1 MWRAGLLIVMLTVYS
16 TGCIAQQ
23 LQFYAAQG
31 LIRDPQTGEL
41 TYDFI
46 PIRDPQ
52 TSAPV
57 GDVFVNLMFINRPG
71 LLQQPVRSALFFF
84 LPNPPVGNPPLLLAY
99 ADPSQASNNM
109 AVLEISK
116 RFEQVGLQ
124 AYEARILS
132 VRVPARA
139 IRLDQQGNPTEQ
151 QGTLE
156 ITVLDFHPF
165 SFRRP
170 KPDQPR
176 DRIRILYYEG
186 PPQDPTYRFPP
197 NPLQPYAEYE
207 INAPTQ
213 DANFFVHGRDVPR

>member
-139 IRLDQQGNPTEQ
+139 IRLDQ
-151 QGTLE
+151 
-156 ITVLDFHPF
+156 
-165 SFRRP
+165 
-170 KPDQPR
+170 
-176 DRIRILYYEG
+176 
-186 PPQDPTYRFPP
+186 P
-197 NPLQPYAEYE
+197 NSKEL
-207 INAPTQ
+207 
-213 DANFFVHGRDVPR
+213 